1 MYSATLFG
9 ATPGDL
15 MKKLSALLVTSA
27 IVALSACDSDDD
39 NSVAAVSE
47 PGTFQV
53 TFTNMTAGQLM
64 TPPVVA
70 LHDPS
75 AHLFQVG
82 STASDAIRD
91 IAETGNN
98 AALVAF
104 AGENPDLVSAA
115 TVVGTGP
122 FGAGANVT
130 GSLTTT
136 ESGQV
141 FSAVNM
147 VICTNDGISGVD
159 SIALPAGNEPVTVMA
174 MAYDAGTRVNQADA
188 LSFFPP
194 PCAAGDAVN
203 EAPVEDPR
211 AEIAAHAGQG
221 GLANVAEGA
230 NWDFAAGDQ
239 VLQIEIVR
247 N

>member
-1 MYSATLFG
+1 
-9 ATPGDL
+9 
-15 MKKLSALLVTSA
+15 MKYLLPLAIAGA
-27 IVALSACDSDDD
+27 IVMSGCSSDSDDD
-39 NSVAAVSE
+39 DDNDGTPTPPVVTSE

-53 TFTNMTAGQLM
+53 TFTNMTTGQLM
-64 TPPVVA
+64 TPPVTA

-75 AHLFQVG
+75 VHLFQVG
-82 STASDAIRD
+82 ETSSDAVRD

-104 AGENPDLVSAA
+104 ATDTANAAVVSAA
-115 TVVGTGP
+115 GVAGTGP
-122 FGAGANVT
+122 FGPGESVVI
-130 GSLTTT
+130 SLTTA
-136 ESGQV
+136 EAGQV

-159 SIALPAGNEPVTVMA
+159 SMELPADNEPVTVTA
-174 MAYDAGTRVNQADA
+174 MPYDAGTRENQDDA

-194 PCAAGDAVN
+194 PCTIPGGTVA

-211 AEIAAHAGQG
+211 QAIAAHPGQSN
-221 GLANVAEGA
+221 LANLPDGA
-230 NWDFAAGDQ
+230 NFDFETGVP

>member
-1 MYSATLFG
+1 
-9 ATPGDL
+9 
-15 MKKLSALLVTSA
+15 MKKISAVIVTSA
-27 IVALSACDSDDD
+27 LVALTACDSDDND
-39 NSVAAVSE
+39 SSTAVVSE

-75 AHLFQVG
+75 VHLFQVG
-82 STASDAIRD
+82 AEASDAVRD

-104 AGENPDLVSAA
+104 ATANPDVVSGAEVIGA
-115 TVVGTGP
+115 GP
-122 FGAGANVT
+122 FAAGGSVT
-130 GSLTTT
+130 GSISTA

-194 PCAAGDAVN
+194 PCAAPTDTGGGAGAN

-211 AEIAAHAGQG
+211 AAIAAHAGQG
-221 GLANVAEGA
+221 GLANVPEGA
-230 NWDFAAGDQ
+230 NWDFATSDQ

>member
-1 MYSATLFG
+1 MNKVLSLAIASAVVTL
-9 ATPGDL
+9 A
-15 MKKLSALLVTSA
+15 
-27 IVALSACDSDDD
+27 ACSSDDD
-39 NSVAAVSE
+39 APTVEPSAAGS
-47 PGTFQV
+47 FQV

-75 AHLFQVG
+75 AHLFVVG
-82 STASDAIRD
+82 ETASDAVRD

-104 AGENPDLVSAA
+104 AGDNADVVSAA
-115 TVVGTGP
+115 GVAGDGP
-122 FGAGANVT
+122 FAAGGMVT
-130 GSLTTT
+130 TNLTTT
-136 ESGQV
+136 ETGQV

-159 SIALPAGNEPVTVMA
+159 SVALPAGNEPLVIMA
-174 MAYDAGTRVNQADA
+174 MAYDAGTRINQADTE
-188 LSFFPP
+188 SFFPP
-194 PCAAGDAVN
+194 PCAASDVVV

-211 AEIAAHAGQG
+211 APIAAHPGQS
-221 GLANVAEGA
+221 GLANVVEGM
-230 NWDFAAGDQ
+230 NWDFAAGEA

>member
-1 MYSATLFG
+1 
-9 ATPGDL
+9 
-15 MKKLSALLVTSA
+15 MKKLTALLVTSA
-27 IVALSACDSDDD
+27 FVTLSACDSDDD
-39 NSVAAVSE
+39 NTVSAVSE

-53 TFTNMTAGQLM
+53 TFTNLTAGQLM
-64 TPPVVA
+64 TPPVA
-70 LHDPS
+70 AIHDPS

-82 STASDAIRD
+82 SVASDAIRD
-91 IAETGNN
+91 IAETGNS
-98 AALVAF
+98 AALVQF
-104 AGENPDLVSAA
+104 ATDNPSLVSAA
-115 TVVGTGP
+115 EVIGAGP

-130 GSLTTT
+130 GSLTPT

-211 AEIAAHAGQG
+211 ADIAAHAGQG
-221 GLANVAEGA
+221 GLANVPEGA
-230 NWDFAAGDQ
+230 NWDFATGDR